1 MNSGARTEHAAEG
14 SAGEG
19 DEQARV
25 RLHGRDARDAGFQE
39 DVCRNKGSCKG
50 RNWACV
56 NVNSL

>member
-14 SAGEG
+14 GAGEG

-39 DVCRNKGSCKG
+39 DVCRD
-50 RNWACV
+50 
-56 NVNSL
+56 